1 MRARPMT
8 RESFH
13 QAADRLDSLRD
24 RLRAAPT
31 DFAAARQRGA
41 LLEITGDLVAFS
53 DVLLDV
59 HNAAVV
65 FETEQEDALLDPEPL
80 RRPMR
85 VVRRLHATYRAF
97 FFLSREL
104 QDHAYGALLTT
115 CPGCAVP
122 PYPSMKAAANPRNQ
136 VRVLL
141 DEAAPGYWEWFDR
154 WRTLRNKLKDGI
166 SVHLVGPVA
175 DLGIAFSIEHGDA
188 HLGRHVVRLA
198 DATETLQRSAAVVDA
213 AVGRLHV
220 RFS

>member
-1 MRARPMT
+1 MT
-8 RESFH
+8 RNSF
-13 QAADRLDSLRD
+13 QKAVDSLDSLRD

-59 HNAAVV
+59 HHAAVA
-65 FETEQEDALLDPEPL
+65 FEAKQEAGLLDPEPL
-80 RRPMR
+80 PRPMR
-85 VVRRLHATYRAF
+85 VVRRLHATYRSF

-104 QDHAYGALLTT
+104 QDHAFGALLAT
-115 CPGCAVP
+115 CPGCSLP
-122 PYPSMKAAANPRNQ
+122 PYPSMNAAANPRNP

-141 DEAAPGYWEWFDR
+141 DLTAPDYWEWFHR
-154 WRTLRNKLKDGI
+154 WRTLRNRLKDGI
-166 SVHLVGPVA
+166 SIHLVGPTD
-175 DLGIAFSIEHGDA
+175 DLGIGFSIEEGGA

-198 DATETLQRSAAVVDA
+198 DAAETLERSAAVVD
-213 AVGRLHV
+213 VVTGRLHA